1 MIRLVTDYLDQT
13 ANLYPNKNAFI
24 GNDSKITF
32 KELQCASRKLGTAL
46 IQKGVFQKPIAILL
60 EKSPK
65 TIVAMMGVAYS
76 GNFYTILDNKM
87 PLSRMTKILD
97 VLRPAFIITDLKLQ
111 KVAQQLC
118 LEDQIILY
126 EPTLNDIDFNLLE
139 LNKRSQAITDS
150 DVLYVLF
157 TSGSTGIPKGV
168 VISHRAVISYTE
180 WGSNAFS
187 IDNSIIFG
195 NQTPF
200 YFSMSVFD
208 IFQTLRNGC
217 TLYIIPKLLFAFPVK
232 LLQFI
237 KNNGINMIY
246 WVPSA
251 LCLVSNLKALGK
263 VDISCL
269 KKVLFAGEAM
279 PAKQFNQWREHLPNT
294 FFANLYGPTETTDIC
309 NYYVV
314 QRKIDNNEPI
324 PIGNPCENTGM
335 LILNENN
342 QLAKKNELGELCVKG
357 STLAY
362 GYYANREKTREVFV
376 QNPLNDKYPEIIY
389 RTGDL
394 VKYNDLGELVYV
406 CRKDFQ
412 IKHMGH
418 RIELGEIETAIS
430 SADSV
435 DMVCCLY
442 DMKTFKIVAYYTG
455 TASESFI
462 LEHIKALLPHYMIPN
477 RWIHLNRF
485 PLNLNGKIDRTKL
498 KEML

>member
-1 MIRLVTDYLDQT
+1 MVRIITDYLDQT
-13 ANLYPNKNAFI
+13 VKLYPNKIAFI
-24 GNDSKITF
+24 DQKDKITF
-32 KELQCASRKLGTAL
+32 RELQVLAQKLGLLL
-46 IQKGVFQKPIAILL
+46 IQKNIFQKPVAILL
-60 EKSPK
+60 GKSHK
-65 TIVAMMGVAYS
+65 TIVAMMGIAYS
-76 GNFYTILDNKM
+76 GNFYTVLDNKM
-87 PLSRMTKILD
+87 PLSRMSKILD
-97 VLRPAFIITDLKLQ
+97 VLEPALIITDSKTQ
-111 KVAQQLC
+111 KVAQQLYPDSKI
-118 LEDQIILY
+118 LLY
-126 EPTLNDIDFNLLE
+126 ETIFEISNVDFNALE
-139 LNKRSQAITDS
+139 NRSENITDS

-180 WGSNAFS
+180 WGSKAFS
-187 IDNSIIFG
+187 IDSSIKIG

-208 IFQTLRNGC
+208 IFQTLKNGC
-217 TLYIIPKLLFAFPVK
+217 TLYIIPKLLFAFPIK

-237 KNNGINMIY
+237 KDNEINMIY

-251 LCLVSNLKALGK
+251 LCLISNLKALGK

-269 KKVLFAGEAM
+269 KKILFAGEPM
-279 PAKQFNQWREHLPNT
+279 PSKQFNQWRKYLPNA

-309 NYYVV
+309 NYYVI
-314 QRKIDNNEPI
+314 QRNIEDSEAI
-324 PIGNPCENTGM
+324 PIGNPCENSGM
-335 LILNENN
+335 VILNEND
-342 QLAKKNELGELCVKG
+342 QVAKKNELGELCVKG

-362 GYYANREKTREVFV
+362 GYYGNSEKTREAFV

-394 VKYNDLGELVYV
+394 VKYNNLGELVYV

-430 SADSV
+430 STESV

-442 DMKTFKIVAYYTG
+442 DVNKLKIVAFYTG
-455 TASESFI
+455 VDNEALI
-462 LEHIKALLPHYMIPN
+462 IDHIKRLLPHYMIPN
-477 RWIHLNRF
+477 KWIHLNHF
-485 PLNLNGKIDRTKL
+485 PINLNGKIDRVKL

>member
-1 MIRLVTDYLDQT
+1 M
-13 ANLYPNKNAFI
+13 
-24 GNDSKITF
+24 
-32 KELQCASRKLGTAL
+32 
-46 IQKGVFQKPIAILL
+46 
-60 EKSPK
+60 
-65 TIVAMMGVAYS
+65 
-76 GNFYTILDNKM
+76 
-87 PLSRMTKILD
+87 
-97 VLRPAFIITDLKLQ
+97 
-111 KVAQQLC
+111 
-118 LEDQIILY
+118 
-126 EPTLNDIDFNLLE
+126 
-139 LNKRSQAITDS
+139 
-150 DVLYVLF
+150 
-157 TSGSTGIPKGV
+157 
-168 VISHRAVISYTE
+168 
-180 WGSNAFS
+180 
-187 IDNSIIFG
+187 
-195 NQTPF
+195 
-200 YFSMSVFD
+200 
-208 IFQTLRNGC
+208 
-217 TLYIIPKLLFAFPVK
+217 
-232 LLQFI
+232 
-237 KNNGINMIY
+237 
-246 WVPSA
+246 
-251 LCLVSNLKALGK
+251 
-263 VDISCL
+263 DISCL
-269 KKVLFAGEAM
+269 KIVLFAGEAM

-335 LILNENN
+335 VILNENN

-362 GYYANREKTREVFV
+362 GYYANYEKTREAFI
-376 QNPLNDKYPEIIY
+376 QNPLNDKYPETIY

-394 VKYNDLGELVYV
+394 VRYNNFGELVYV

-430 SADSV
+430 SVDSV

-462 LEHIKALLPHYMIPN
+462 LEHIKTLLPHYMIPN

-485 PLNLNGKIDRTKL
+485 PINLNGKIDRTKL